1 MRSSPG
7 HRKRAVVTG
16 SSSGIGAAIAL
27 RLARD
32 GYDLVLHGFKDTQAL
47 SEVTDQ
53 VQVAGARAASLTG
66 DIRDPDVPDALVR
79 LAQVELG
86 GLDALVNNAGS
97 GLTKSFMNIEREDWA
112 SLLDMHL
119 GAATAACRAAFPLLS
134 QSRGSVVNISSVAA
148 SVALP
153 GRVGYGSA
161 KAALEGFTLNV
172 ACEWAPDGVRVN
184 AIAPGTILTPLV
196 RHNFDHGLL
205 DHQRVLER
213 TPMRRLG
220 EPEEVAS
227 VAAFLLSGDA
237 SYITGQTLHVD
248 GGWSCWGGWS

>member
-1 MRSSPG
+1 MRSSPR
-7 HRKRAVVTG
+7 RKRAVVTG

-32 GYDLVLHGFKDTQAL
+32 GYDLVLHGFRDAQAL
-47 SEVTDQ
+47 SEVTDE
-53 VQVAGARAASLTG
+53 VQAAGAKAASLTG
-66 DIRDPDVPDALVR
+66 DIRDPELAYALVR

-97 GLTKSFMNIEREDWA
+97 GLTKPFMDIEREDWA

-119 GAATAACRAAFPLLS
+119 GAATATCRAAFPLLS
-134 QSRGSVVNISSVAA
+134 ESRGSVVNISSVAA
-148 SVALP
+148 SMALP

-196 RHNFDHGLL
+196 RHNFDRGLL
-205 DHQRVLER
+205 DHAAVLER

-227 VAAFLLSGDA
+227 VAAFLLSGGA